1 MFVIRF
7 RGSLLAFTMTLKL
20 GIDTGGT
27 FTDAVLI
34 DAHGNVTAHA
44 KSLTTHYDLSQGI
57 GHVLEQLPPERL
69 AEADMVGLS
78 TTLTTNAVV
87 EQRGMPICVLL
98 AGFTQEQMERGRLRD
113 LLENDPIVLIE
124 GKHDPLGVEAVPL
137 DEAAAVRAIEQH
149 RDDVAAFAVSGM
161 FGVRNPAHEIRLR
174 ELVNEHS
181 GRPVTCG
188 HELSSA
194 LDAPRRAL
202 TAAVNAR
209 IIPFI
214 RQLIDAVDGILR
226 VRGITAPL
234 MVVKGDGSL
243 INKSTAIAR
252 PVETV
257 MSGPAASVIGAS
269 FLSGSRNLMVADM
282 GGTTT
287 DVAVVRDNRPAVNP
301 EGAIVGDWSL
311 MIDAVEVHAIGLG
324 GDSEVR
330 YGGGV
335 GIAIGPRRVVPLS
348 LLAHEHPELIE
359 KLERQSESPANA
371 RLNKFVLRFYENDV
385 LLRGLSDDQKRAWEL
400 LSRGPV
406 ELEDIVQ
413 RDRRT
418 ARALAHLVRRGL
430 GIYSGFTLTDAAH
443 VLGSCD
449 HWSRRAAEAGAR
461 TWMAQMKRVYGY
473 GSWPEGDIHAACRE
487 ILDHLTLGIC
497 GKLVEAALPRRYTP
511 MKRDTVEFARQL
523 TSLILD
529 AAPDE
534 RKLVDLSFLKNYRLV
549 AVGAPAATFYPD
561 VASRLNA
568 TLVVPDYAEVANA
581 VGAVMGNVIQ
591 KAEIAITQ
599 PSQGAFRVHTSAGP
613 RDFND
618 LERAVRLAEDMAVDA
633 ARSLAWRAGAGDVE
647 TVLSRRENRVDDRL
661 DGSVFFNATIR
672 AIASGRPRV

>member
-1 MFVIRF
+1 MVGF
-7 RGSLLAFTMTLKL
+7 RRLHHAPTMALKL

-34 DAHGNVTAHA
+34 DADDNVVTHA
-44 KSLTTHYDLSQGI
+44 KSLTTHYDLSRGI
-57 GHVLEQLPPERL
+57 AEVLDQLPAELL
-69 AEADMVGLS
+69 AEIHMVGLS

-98 AGFTQEQMERGRLRD
+98 AGFTSEQVERVRLRD
-113 LLENDPIVLIE
+113 LLENDPVILID
-124 GKHDPLGVEAVPL
+124 GRHDPLGIEAVPL
-137 DEAAAVRAIEQH
+137 DEAAAVRAIQQH
-149 RDDVAAFAVSGM
+149 RDDVAAVAISGM

-181 GRPVTCG
+181 GLPVTCG

-214 RQLIDAVDGILR
+214 RQLIDAVDRILKAR
-226 VRGITAPL
+226 RIDAPL

-243 INKSTAIAR
+243 TNRITALAR

-269 FLSGSRNLMVADM
+269 FLSRSKNLMVADM

-287 DVAVVRDNRPAVNP
+287 DIAVVRDGRPAVNP
-301 EGAIVGDWSL
+301 EGAIVGDWPL

-348 LLAHEHPELIE
+348 LLAHQHPEVADR
-359 KLERQSESPANA
+359 LERQSRATANA
-371 RLNKFVLRFYENDV
+371 RLNKFVVRFYESEV
-385 LLRGLSDDQKRAWEL
+385 LLRSLNDEQREAWEL
-400 LSRGPV
+400 LARGPV

-413 RDRRT
+413 RDRRM

-430 GIYSGFTLTDAAH
+430 GIYTGFTLTDAAH
-443 VLGSCD
+443 VLGYSN
-449 HWSRRAAEAGAR
+449 HWSLRAAEAGAR

-473 GSWPEGDIHAACRE
+473 GSWLEGDIHAACRE
-487 ILDHLTLGIC
+487 VLDKVGLMIS

-511 MKRDTVEFARQL
+511 MKKETVEFARRL

-529 AAPDE
+529 ATPGE
-534 RKLVDLSFLKNYRLV
+534 RELVDLSFLKHYQLV
-549 AVGAPAATFYPD
+549 AVGAPAATYYPD
-561 VASRLNA
+561 VAARLNTA
-568 TLVVPDYAEVANA
+568 LVVPEYAEVANA

-591 KAEIAITQ
+591 KSDIAITQ
-599 PSQGAFRVHTSAGP
+599 PSQGTFRVHTSEGP
-613 RDFND
+613 RDFD
-618 LERAVRLAEDMAVDA
+618 KLEHAVRLAEEIA
-633 ARSLAWRAGAGDVE
+633 ADTARTLAREAGANDVE
-647 TVLSRRENRVDDRL
+647 TVLSRNENRVDDPV

-672 AIASGRPRV
+672 AVASGRPRPAG